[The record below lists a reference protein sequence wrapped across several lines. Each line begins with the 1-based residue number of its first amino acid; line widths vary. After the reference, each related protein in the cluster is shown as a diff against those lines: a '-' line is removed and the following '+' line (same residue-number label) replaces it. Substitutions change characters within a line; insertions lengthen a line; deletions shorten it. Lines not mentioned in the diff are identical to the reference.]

1 MNYQALLNLY
11 RGLSTRERVLVAAT
25 LLALTWGIWLSTFG
39 GSLMDRVTEV
49 DQRLNSARQQ
59 LAAASVKFT
68 TLQQQGGSS
77 ELTQLKQQRQDLLDD
92 VEIAQGELD
101 QLLARFVPPED
112 VPLLLEDLLDQHADL
127 QLTSLHSEASEK
139 ITVTLQEREEDV
151 SDVDT
156 QLVSTMDVYRHPF
169 QLELAGNFHDVVSYL
184 YELEHGS
191 WQFQWRS
198 LDYVVEEFPTAKI
211 VLRIETLSRSA
222 DWIGV

>member
-101 QLLARFVPPED
+101 
-112 VPLLLEDLLDQHADL
+112 
-127 QLTSLHSEASEK
+127 
-139 ITVTLQEREEDV
+139 
-151 SDVDT
+151 
-156 QLVSTMDVYRHPF
+156 
-169 QLELAGNFHDVVSYL
+169 
-184 YELEHGS
+184 
-191 WQFQWRS
+191 
-198 LDYVVEEFPTAKI
+198 
-211 VLRIETLSRSA
+211 
-222 DWIGV
+222 